1 MLRAHSEAVHL
12 ELESEV
18 TPEEAAERFRRAGGV
33 VVHEDDLPTPRDVA
47 GKDTVHI
54 GRIRRDRAFDPG
66 LALWCVMDQLRKGAA
81 LNAIQIAE
89 RALGVLA

>member
-1 MLRAHSEAVHL
+1 M
-12 ELESEV
+12 ELASEV
-18 TPEEAAERFRRAGGV
+18 TPEEAAQRLRDADGII
-33 VVHEDDLPTPRDVA
+33 VHDEELPTPRDVA

-81 LNAIQIAE
+81 LNAVQIAE
-89 RALGVLA
+89 RALGVPTGS